1 MKCKNVPNVGTGAN
15 GSERHAEGPICR
27 YHTGTINIRD
37 SRWRSWSSP
46 GSHRSRPT
54 EPAPEARMKTVP
66 VGPTMAEPEGNNFTF
81 GDPLPGSLSP
91 SFAPCA
97 V

>member
-1 MKCKNVPNVGTGAN
+1 
-15 GSERHAEGPICR
+15 
-27 YHTGTINIRD
+27 
-37 SRWRSWSSP
+37 
-46 GSHRSRPT
+46 
-54 EPAPEARMKTVP
+54 MKTVP

-81 GDPLPGSLSP
+81 SDPLPGSLSP